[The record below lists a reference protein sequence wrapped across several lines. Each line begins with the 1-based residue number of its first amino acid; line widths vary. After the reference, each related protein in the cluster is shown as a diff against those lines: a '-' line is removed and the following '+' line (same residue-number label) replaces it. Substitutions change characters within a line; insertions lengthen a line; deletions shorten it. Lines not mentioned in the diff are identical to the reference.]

1 MMKKKLHRAV
11 VFQWCQL
18 SSCK

>member
-1 MMKKKLHRAV
+1 MKKKLHRAV